1 LSDAPSVQDPRL
13 QCFFMTFSKW
23 FSNDPLSKSTTNV
36 QIWSQSVQKLC
47 FWLYEATLG
56 STCVV
61 ERFDD
66 IENDKTKIFKRER
79 MKNQPIS
86 KKKKSIFV
94 KFSFAMRWKYHHL
107 KLNPPWHYTDWRRR
121 APSHFVWSMNEQ
133 CLHFFH
139 RMLRCVKQTSSGK
152 DWKISSRA
160 VLLHFR
166 QFGCLITG

>member
-107 KLNPPWHYTDWRRR
+107 KLKPSMALHRLTPQSTIAFCMIYEWTMSSLFPPHAKMCQTNQLGKRLKNIF
-121 APSHFVWSMNEQ
+121 PS
-133 CLHFFH
+133 
-139 RMLRCVKQTSSGK
+139 CVV
-152 DWKISSRA
+152 A
-160 VLLHFR
+160 F
-166 QFGCLITG
+166 